1 MVRQPKKCGL
11 EAGKGGGVM
20 IKEMLSRILKLS
32 GKYRLRII
40 TAFVC
45 SVLEAIL
52 AKMPIAYSFF
62 ILGKFYD
69 RSMEVKDSIY
79 IGIAMVL
86 TILLQILFHHM
97 SDRLQSGA
105 GYLLFAD
112 KRMELG
118 EHLRKLPMGYF
129 TEGNLG
135 KISSVLATD
144 MLFVEEHIMMK
155 LAKIMTYLFSSII
168 MILFLLFFSKLLG
181 LIALATSVIA
191 YIVAAKMNRVSSEE
205 ADIRQNQS
213 EELTEAVLTFVEG
226 IAVIKSYNL
235 FGEKSKELSENFLKS
250 RDKNITFEERIAPWM
265 LLLNSIYAI
274 GIAGIFGSSV
284 WLYSSGGIPLPY
296 LFGILLF
303 VFELFNPLKALFEE
317 SASLSIM
324 NSCLDRME
332 EILSEP
338 ELHDEKETR
347 FIYDNRDQEAVRFDQ
362 VDFSYGAKSV
372 LKQISFT
379 MEKNSMTAIVGPSGS
394 GKTTIANLLTRFWD
408 VKAGAIYIQGKDI
421 RKISMETLMS
431 HISMVFQRVYLFED
445 TIYNNILM
453 GRAGAHR
460 EEVYEAAKKA
470 RCYDF
475 IVKLPD
481 GFHTMVGEGGATL
494 SGGEKQWISIA
505 RSILKD
511 SPIVILD
518 EATASVDSDNE
529 RYIQEA
535 INELVKGKTLLVIAH
550 RLHTIKNA
558 DQILVVENGVITE
571 QGRHEELLGQ
581 GKTYA
586 SFLDELSR
594 RSGWSL

>member
-1 MVRQPKKCGL
+1 
-11 EAGKGGGVM
+11 M
-20 IKEMLSRILKLS
+20 IKKMLSRILKLS
-32 GKYRLRII
+32 GTYRPRII

-69 RSMEVKDSIY
+69 NSMEVKDSID

-86 TILLQILFHHM
+86 TILLQILLHHI

-112 KRMELG
+112 KRLELG
-118 EHLRKLPMGYF
+118 DHLRKLPMGYF
-129 TEGNLG
+129 TEGNIG

-144 MLFVEEHIMMK
+144 LLYVEEHIMMK

-168 MILFLLFFSKLLG
+168 MILFLIFFSRPLG
-181 LIALATSVIA
+181 LIALVTSVIA
-191 YIVAAKMNRVSSEE
+191 YITATKMNLVSSEE
-205 ADIRQNQS
+205 ADIRQKQS
-213 EELTEAVLTFVEG
+213 QGLTEAVLTFVEG

-235 FGEKSKELSENFLKS
+235 LGEKSKELSENFRKS

-274 GIAGIFGSSV
+274 GIGGVFGSSV
-284 WLYSSGGIPLPY
+284 WLYSNGRLSLPY
-296 LFGILLF
+296 LLGILLF

-317 SASLSIM
+317 SASLNIM

-332 EILSEP
+332 EILSEQ
-338 ELHDEKETR
+338 ELHDEQETG
-347 FIYDNRDQEAVRFDQ
+347 FIYDNQKPEAVRFDR
-362 VDFSYGAKSV
+362 VEFSYGDKKI

-379 MEKNSMTAIVGPSGS
+379 MKQNSMTAIIGPSGS
-394 GKTTIANLLTRFWD
+394 GKSTIANLLARLWD
-408 VKAGAIYIQGKDI
+408 VNAGAIYIQGKDI
-421 RKISMETLMS
+421 REISLENLMN

-453 GRAGAHR
+453 GKAGATR

-475 IVKLPD
+475 IIKLPD
-481 GFHTMVGEGGATL
+481 GFETKVGEGGTTL
-494 SGGEKQWISIA
+494 SGGEKQRISIA

-511 SPIVILD
+511 TPIVILD

-558 DQILVVENGVITE
+558 DQILVVENGEITE
-571 QGRHEELLGQ
+571 RGVHEELMEQ
-581 GKTYA
+581 GKTYF
-586 SFLDELSR
+586 SFHNKLSGR
-594 RSGWSL
+594 KRGYLN

>member
-1 MVRQPKKCGL
+1 MKK
-11 EAGKGGGVM
+11 
-20 IKEMLSRILKLS
+20 MLSRILKLS
-32 GKYRLRII
+32 GKYRPRII

-69 RSMEVKDSIY
+69 NSMEVKNSID

-86 TILLQILFHHM
+86 TILLQILLHHI

-112 KRMELG
+112 KRLELG

-129 TEGNLG
+129 TEGNIG

-144 MLFVEEHIMMK
+144 LLFVEEHIMMK

-168 MILFLLFFSKLLG
+168 MILFLNFFSWPLG

-191 YIVAAKMNRVSSEE
+191 YITATKMNRVSSEE

-213 EELTEAVLTFVEG
+213 EGLTEAVLTFVEG

-235 FGEKSKELSENFLKS
+235 LGEKSKELSESFRKS

-284 WLYSSGGIPLPY
+284 WLYSSGRISLPY
-296 LFGILLF
+296 LLGILLF

-317 SASLSIM
+317 SASLNIM

-332 EILSEP
+332 EVLSEQ
-338 ELHDEKETR
+338 ELHDEKETG
-347 FIYDNRDQEAVRFDQ
+347 FIYDNQKTEAVRFDQ
-362 VDFSYGAKSV
+362 VDFSYGDKRV

-379 MEKNSMTAIVGPSGS
+379 MKQNSMTAIIGPSGS
-394 GKTTIANLLTRFWD
+394 GKSTIANLLARFWD
-408 VKAGAIYIQGKDI
+408 VNGGAIYIQGKDI
-421 RKISMETLMS
+421 REISLENLMN

-453 GRAGAHR
+453 GKSGATR

-475 IVKLPD
+475 IIKLPD
-481 GFHTMVGEGGATL
+481 GFETMVGEGGTTL
-494 SGGEKQWISIA
+494 SGGEKQRISIA

-511 SPIVILD
+511 TPIVILD
-518 EATASVDSDNE
+518 EATASVDCDNE

-550 RLHTIKNA
+550 RLHTIKSA
-558 DQILVVENGVITE
+558 DQILVVENGEITE
-571 QGRHEELLGQ
+571 RGVHEELMEQ
-581 GKTYA
+581 GKTY
-586 SFLDELSR
+586 FFFNNKLSGR
-594 RSGWSL
+594 KRDYIN

>member
-1 MVRQPKKCGL
+1 
-11 EAGKGGGVM
+11 M
-20 IKEMLSRILKLS
+20 IKKMLSRILKLS
-32 GKYRLRII
+32 GKYRPRII

-69 RSMEVKDSIY
+69 NSMEVKNSID

-86 TILLQILFHHM
+86 TILLQILLHHI

-112 KRMELG
+112 KRLELG

-129 TEGNLG
+129 TEGNIG

-144 MLFVEEHIMMK
+144 LLFVEEHIMMK

-168 MILFLLFFSKLLG
+168 MILFLNFFSWPLG

-191 YIVAAKMNRVSSEE
+191 YITATKMNRVSSEE

-213 EELTEAVLTFVEG
+213 EGLTEAVLTFVEG

-235 FGEKSKELSENFLKS
+235 LGEKSKELSESFRKS

-284 WLYSSGGIPLPY
+284 WLYSSGRISLPY
-296 LFGILLF
+296 LLGILLF

-317 SASLSIM
+317 SASLNIM

-332 EILSEP
+332 EVLSEQ
-338 ELHDEKETR
+338 ELHDEKETG
-347 FIYDNRDQEAVRFDQ
+347 FIYDNQKTEAVRFDQ
-362 VDFSYGAKSV
+362 VDFSYGDKRV

-379 MEKNSMTAIVGPSGS
+379 MKQNSMTAIIGPSGS
-394 GKTTIANLLTRFWD
+394 GKSTIANLLARFWD
-408 VKAGAIYIQGKDI
+408 VNGGAIYIQGKDI
-421 RKISMETLMS
+421 REISLENLMN

-453 GRAGAHR
+453 GKSGATR

-475 IVKLPD
+475 IIKLPD
-481 GFHTMVGEGGATL
+481 GFETMVGEGGTTL
-494 SGGEKQWISIA
+494 SGGEKQRISIA

-511 SPIVILD
+511 TPIVILD
-518 EATASVDSDNE
+518 EATASVDCDNE

-550 RLHTIKNA
+550 RLHTIKSA
-558 DQILVVENGVITE
+558 DQILVVENGEITE
-571 QGRHEELLGQ
+571 RGVHEELMEQ
-581 GKTYA
+581 GKTY
-586 SFLDELSR
+586 FFFNNKLSGR
-594 RSGWSL
+594 KRDYIN

>member
-1 MVRQPKKCGL
+1 
-11 EAGKGGGVM
+11 M
-20 IKEMLSRILKLS
+20 IKKMLSRILKLS
-32 GKYRLRII
+32 GTYRPRII

-69 RSMEVKDSIY
+69 NSMEVKDSID

-86 TILLQILFHHM
+86 TILLQILLHHI

-112 KRMELG
+112 KRLELG

-129 TEGNLG
+129 TEGNIG

-144 MLFVEEHIMMK
+144 LLYVEEHIMMK

-168 MILFLLFFSKLLG
+168 MILFLIFFSRPLG
-181 LIALATSVIA
+181 LIALVTSVIA
-191 YIVAAKMNRVSSEE
+191 YITATKMNLVSSEE

-213 EELTEAVLTFVEG
+213 QGLTEAVLTFVEG

-235 FGEKSKELSENFLKS
+235 LGEKSKELSENFRKS

-274 GIAGIFGSSV
+274 GIGGIFGSSV
-284 WLYSSGGIPLPY
+284 WLYSSGRLSLPY
-296 LFGILLF
+296 LLGILLF

-317 SASLSIM
+317 SASLNIM

-332 EILSEP
+332 EILSEQ
-338 ELHDEKETR
+338 ELHDEQETG
-347 FIYDNRDQEAVRFDQ
+347 FIYDNQKPEAVRFDR
-362 VDFSYGAKSV
+362 VEFSYGDKKI

-379 MEKNSMTAIVGPSGS
+379 MKQNSMTAIIGPSGS
-394 GKTTIANLLTRFWD
+394 GKSTIANLLARLWD
-408 VKAGAIYIQGKDI
+408 VNAGAIYIQGKDI
-421 RKISMETLMS
+421 REISLENLMN

-453 GRAGAHR
+453 GKAGATR

-475 IVKLPD
+475 IIKLPD
-481 GFHTMVGEGGATL
+481 GFETKVGEGGTTL
-494 SGGEKQWISIA
+494 SGGEKQRISIA

-511 SPIVILD
+511 TPIVILD

-558 DQILVVENGVITE
+558 DQILVVENGEITE
-571 QGRHEELLGQ
+571 RGVHEELMEQ
-581 GKTYA
+581 GKTYF
-586 SFLDELSR
+586 SFHNKLSGR
-594 RSGWSL
+594 KRGYLN

>member
-1 MVRQPKKCGL
+1 
-11 EAGKGGGVM
+11 M
-20 IKEMLSRILKLS
+20 IKEVLSRILELS
-32 GKYRLRII
+32 GRYRLRII

-52 AKMPIAYSFF
+52 AKMPIVYSFF
-62 ILGKFYD
+62 ILSRFYD
-69 RSMEVKDSIY
+69 KSMEAKDSVY
-79 IGIAMVL
+79 IGIAMVI

-118 EHLRKLPMGYF
+118 EHLKKLPMGYF
-129 TEGNLG
+129 TEGNIG
-135 KISSVLATD
+135 KISSVLSTD
-144 MLFVEEHIMMK
+144 LLYVEEHVMMK
-155 LAKIMTYLFSSII
+155 LANIMTYLFSSVI
-168 MILFLLFFSKLLG
+168 MIIFMLLFSMPIG
-181 LIALATSVIA
+181 LIALITSIIA
-191 YIVAAKMNRVSSEE
+191 YIAALKMNRVSSEE
-205 ADIRQNQS
+205 ADIRQDQS

-235 FGEKSKELSENFLKS
+235 LGEKSKELSENFRKS

-265 LLLNSIYAI
+265 LLLNSIYAL

-284 WLYSSGGIPLPY
+284 WLYNSGQISLPY
-296 LFGILLF
+296 LLGILLF
-303 VFELFNPLKALFEE
+303 VFELFNPLKALFSE
-317 SASLSIM
+317 SASLNIM
-324 NSCLDRME
+324 NSCLDRMD

-338 ELHDEKETR
+338 ELNDEKEAE
-347 FIYDNRDQEAVRFDQ
+347 FIYDNLDTEAVRFDQ
-362 VDFSYGAKSV
+362 VGFSYGDKDV
-372 LKQISFT
+372 LNQISFT
-379 MEKNSMTAIVGPSGS
+379 MKKNSMTAIVGPSGS
-394 GKTTIANLLTRFWD
+394 GKTTIANLLARFWD
-408 VKAGAIYIQGKDI
+408 VKAGTIYFQGKDI
-421 RKISMETLMS
+421 REISLENLMN

-453 GRAGAHR
+453 GRAGASR

-475 IVKLPD
+475 IMKLPD
-481 GFHTMVGEGGATL
+481 GFETMVGEGGTTL
-494 SGGEKQWISIA
+494 SGGEKQRISIA

-511 SPIVILD
+511 TPIVILD

-558 DQILVVENGVITE
+558 DQILVVENGEITE
-571 QGRHEELLGQ
+571 RGVHEELLGQ
-581 GKTYA
+581 GNTYA
-586 SFLDELSR
+586 SFLNKLSR
-594 RSGWSL
+594 RGNWSL

>member
-1 MVRQPKKCGL
+1 
-11 EAGKGGGVM
+11 M
-20 IKEMLSRILKLS
+20 IKEVLSRILELS
-32 GKYRLRII
+32 GRYRPRII

-52 AKMPIAYSFF
+52 AKMPIVYSFF
-62 ILGKFYD
+62 ILSRFYHK
-69 RSMEVKDSIY
+69 SMEAKDSVY
-79 IGIAMVL
+79 IGIAMVI

-118 EHLRKLPMGYF
+118 EHLKKLPMGYF
-129 TEGNLG
+129 TEGNIG
-135 KISSVLATD
+135 KISSVLSTD
-144 MLFVEEHIMMK
+144 LLYVEEHVMMK
-155 LAKIMTYLFSSII
+155 LANIMTYLFSSVI
-168 MILFLLFFSKLLG
+168 MIIFMLLFSMPIG
-181 LIALATSVIA
+181 LIALITSIIA
-191 YIVAAKMNRVSSEE
+191 YIAALKMNRVSSEE
-205 ADIRQNQS
+205 ADIRQDQS

-235 FGEKSKELSENFLKS
+235 LGEKSKELSENFRKS

-265 LLLNSIYAI
+265 LLLNSIYAL

-284 WLYSSGGIPLPY
+284 WLYNSGQISLPY
-296 LFGILLF
+296 LLGILLF
-303 VFELFNPLKALFEE
+303 VFELFNPLKALFSE
-317 SASLSIM
+317 SASLNIM
-324 NSCLDRME
+324 NSCLDRMD

-338 ELHDEKETR
+338 ELNDEKEAE
-347 FIYDNRDQEAVRFDQ
+347 FIYDNLDTEAVRFDQ
-362 VDFSYGAKSV
+362 VGFSYGDKDV
-372 LKQISFT
+372 LNQISFT
-379 MEKNSMTAIVGPSGS
+379 MKKNSMTAIVGPSGS
-394 GKTTIANLLTRFWD
+394 GKTTIANLLARFWD
-408 VKAGAIYIQGKDI
+408 VKAGAIYFQGKDI
-421 RKISMETLMS
+421 REISLENLMN

-453 GRAGAHR
+453 GRAGASR

-475 IVKLPD
+475 IMKSPD
-481 GFHTMVGEGGATL
+481 GFETMVGEGGTTL
-494 SGGEKQWISIA
+494 SGGEKQRISIA

-511 SPIVILD
+511 TPIVILD

-558 DQILVVENGVITE
+558 DQILVVENGEITE
-571 QGRHEELLGQ
+571 RGVHEELLGQ
-581 GKTYA
+581 GNTYA
-586 SFLDELSR
+586 SFLNKLSR
-594 RSGWSL
+594 RGNWSL

>member
-1 MVRQPKKCGL
+1 MKK
-11 EAGKGGGVM
+11 
-20 IKEMLSRILKLS
+20 MLSRILKLS
-32 GKYRLRII
+32 GTYRPQII

-69 RSMEVKDSIY
+69 NSMEVKDSID

-86 TILLQILFHHM
+86 TILLQILLHHI

-112 KRMELG
+112 KRLELG
-118 EHLRKLPMGYF
+118 DHLRKLPMGYF
-129 TEGNLG
+129 TEGNIG

-144 MLFVEEHIMMK
+144 LLYVEEHIMMK

-168 MILFLLFFSKLLG
+168 MILFLIFFSRPLG
-181 LIALATSVIA
+181 LIALVTSVIA
-191 YIVAAKMNRVSSEE
+191 YITATKMNLVSSEE

-213 EELTEAVLTFVEG
+213 QGLTEAVLTFVEG

-235 FGEKSKELSENFLKS
+235 LGEKSKELSENFRKS

-274 GIAGIFGSSV
+274 GIGGIFGSSV
-284 WLYSSGGIPLPY
+284 WLYSSGRLSLPY
-296 LFGILLF
+296 LLGILLF

-317 SASLSIM
+317 SASLNIM

-332 EILSEP
+332 EILSEQ
-338 ELHDEKETR
+338 ELHDEQETG
-347 FIYDNRDQEAVRFDQ
+347 FIYDNQKPEAVRFDR
-362 VDFSYGAKSV
+362 VEFSYGDKKI

-379 MEKNSMTAIVGPSGS
+379 MKQNSMTAIIGPSGS
-394 GKTTIANLLTRFWD
+394 GKSTIANLLARLWD
-408 VKAGAIYIQGKDI
+408 VNAGAIYIQGKDI
-421 RKISMETLMS
+421 REISLENLMN

-453 GRAGAHR
+453 GKAGATR

-475 IVKLPD
+475 IIKLPD
-481 GFHTMVGEGGATL
+481 GFETKVGEGGTTL
-494 SGGEKQWISIA
+494 SGGEKQRISIA

-511 SPIVILD
+511 TPIVILD

-558 DQILVVENGVITE
+558 DQILVVENGEITE
-571 QGRHEELLGQ
+571 RGVHEELMEQ
-581 GKTYA
+581 GKTYF
-586 SFLDELSR
+586 SFHNKLSGR
-594 RSGWSL
+594 KRGYLN